1 MKSLIRKSK
10 KEYTAAPP
18 ARAARLRV
26 QPQKVA
32 QCCAK
37 VSKFVAGCHD

>member
-1 MKSLIRKSK
+1 MKSVVKKGCGCKTSK
-10 KEYTAAPP
+10 D
-18 ARAARLRV
+18 
-26 QPQKVA
+26 QKQA